1 MNKSGHFP
9 LFPWPYDSQGLTI
22 FKRRNDTWERIES
35 DEDESK
41 TIVSNVVNSII
52 LQKFETASENLE
64 NFLGA
69 VCVTTSGKP
78 NPAPPGINQEWVSI
92 KENNKPFKKRVSN
105 DEIVVSNY
113 MIGANY
119 YSFSNGGKIS
129 GVGSKYMIPHS
140 ISLAYFV
147 HGMYSV
153 IDIGNYTNCLVID
166 ANTAIYGS
174 IGFYRQPHTISD
186 DRTVYDN
193 GFTTIR
199 RDFFPDQFEVLSHL
213 VTKVTSDANTGSVD
227 ILTAMAELPEALSSI
242 LNACK
247 TMIRL
252 YTACKKRE
260 LRLQNRAKNVKL
272 SYDEAVSQFS
282 KLAEVIENGPGS
294 KRFKRRRLRVIA
306 KQRLQLKRQLKLN
319 LREITD
325 AIASV
330 WLNYRYNITPNV
342 LLIKGALD
350 AVDKADKLF
359 ARWASTEISYL
370 SLPEGF
376 EGSVEVL
383 HRCQIK
389 RLFNSVDIGNFLS
402 FNPFLTAWELI
413 PLSFTVD
420 WFINVGNA
428 IAAITGTPSGI
439 AQEGATYSWKV
450 SGTISKTYADGSSV
464 TVKVKGYKRIV
475 IDPSLYCRL
484 SWNPD
489 FSPVRQL
496 DALALSWNI
505 ALKRLIRN

>member
-9 LFPWPYDSQGLTI
+9 VFPWPYDSQGITI

-35 DEDESK
+35 DSDEGK
-41 TIVSNVVNSII
+41 DFVSRVIDNVIM
-52 LQKFETASENLE
+52 QKFETASDNIE

-69 VCVTTSGKP
+69 VSVTSVGKP
-78 NPAPPGINQEWVSI
+78 NPVPPSIFQEWVSV

-113 MIGANY
+113 MIGANH
-119 YSFSNGGKIS
+119 YSFSNGGRIS
-129 GVGSKYMIPHS
+129 NIGSKYMVPHG
-140 ISLAYFV
+140 IHVAYYV

-153 IDIGNYTNCLVID
+153 LDIGNYSNCLVID
-166 ANTAIYGS
+166 NNTAIYGS

-186 DRTVYDN
+186 DRNVYDN
-193 GFTTIR
+193 GFTTIK

-247 TMIRL
+247 TMVRL

-260 LRLQNRAKNVKL
+260 LRFQNRAKSVKL
-272 SYDEAVSQFS
+272 SYDEAVLQFS

-294 KRFKRRRLRVIA
+294 KRFKRRRLREIA
-306 KQRLQLKRQLKLN
+306 KQRLQLKRQLRLN
-319 LREITD
+319 LKEITD

-350 AVDKADKLF
+350 AVDKAEKLF
-359 ARWASTEISYL
+359 ARWASTEKSYL
-370 SLPEGF
+370 SLPEGY

-389 RLFNSVDIGNFLS
+389 RLFNSAQIDNFLS

-413 PLSFTVD
+413 PLSFTID
-420 WFINVGNA
+420 WFINVGNS

-439 AQEGATYSWKV
+439 AQEGATYSWKT
-450 SGTISKTYADGSSV
+450 SGTITRTYKDGSSV
-464 TVKVKGYKRIV
+464 TVEVKGYKRIV